1 MNKKK
6 ALVLGV
12 SGQDGAYLAEF
23 LVKKGYHVIGSSRDS
38 QTGRFNNLKKLGIE
52 QAVQVESLSLLD
64 FRSIVNIIR
73 SEQPDEI
80 YNLAGQTSVGL
91 SFDQPIETL
100 ESVALGTLTLLEAIR
115 LSDLPIRFYNAGS
128 GEVFGDTLGV
138 PVTEQSVFKPRSPY
152 GIAKA
157 SAFWYVANYR
167 DSYQMHASTGIL
179 FNHES
184 PLRPVRFVTQKIIRG
199 AIQCAR
205 DKNSRLRLG
214 NIGISRDWGWAPEYV
229 QAMWQMLQLEKPE
242 DFVIATGRTVSLEY
256 FIDCAFKHCGL
267 DWREWVDIDGSFTRP
282 SDIKS
287 GQANPAKAQELLGW
301 KAHTSVE
308 QVISLMISAALEDWE
323 NQ

>member
-12 SGQDGAYLAEF
+12 SGQDGAYLAQF
-23 LVKKGYHVIGSSRDS
+23 LLDKGYHIVGSSRDS
-38 QTGRFNNLKKLGIE
+38 QAGQFNNLKKLGID
-52 QAVQVESLSLLD
+52 QDVQVESLSLLD
-64 FRSIVNIIR
+64 FRSIVDLIR

-128 GEVFGDTLGV
+128 GEVFGDTLGI
-138 PVTEQSVFKPRSPY
+138 PATEQSVFKPRSPY

-157 SAFWYVANYR
+157 SAFWYVVNYR
-167 DSYQMHASTGIL
+167 DSYQMHSSTGIL

-205 DKNSRLRLG
+205 DKKTRLRLG
-214 NIGISRDWGWAPEYV
+214 NIDIFRDWGWAPEYV
-229 QAMWQMLQLEKPE
+229 QAMWRMLQLEKPE
-242 DFVIATGRTVSLEY
+242 DFVIATGRTVSLEF

-267 DWREWVDIDGSFTRP
+267 DWREWVDIDSGLTRP

-287 GQANPAKAQELLGW
+287 GQANPEKAGRLLGW
-301 KAHTSVE
+301 KAQTSVE
-308 QVISLMISAALEDWE
+308 QVISLMIAAAVEDWE
-323 NQ
+323 AK

>member
-12 SGQDGAYLAEF
+12 SGQDGAYLAQF
-23 LVKKGYHVIGSSRDS
+23 LLDKGYHVVGSSRDS
-38 QTGRFNNLKKLGIE
+38 QAGRFNNLKKLGID
-52 QAVQVESLSLLD
+52 QSVQVESLSLLD
-64 FRSIVNIIR
+64 FRSIVDLIR

-100 ESVALGTLTLLEAIR
+100 ESVTLGTLTLLEAIR

-128 GEVFGDTLGV
+128 GEVFGDTSDV

-205 DKNSRLRLG
+205 DKTTRLRLG
-214 NIGISRDWGWAPEYV
+214 NIDISRDWGWAPEYV
-229 QAMWQMLQLEKPE
+229 QAMWRMLQLEKPE

-267 DWREWVDIDGSFTRP
+267 DWREWVDIDAGFTRP

-287 GQANPAKAQELLGW
+287 GQANPEKAGKLLGW
-301 KAHTSVE
+301 KAQTSVE
-308 QVISLMISAALEDWE
+308 QVIAFMIAAAVEAWEDK
-323 NQ
+323 